1 MEWFNANA
9 VVIIVTA
16 ILIICLF
23 VYGYR
28 NKKGMLY
35 KAALYAVSKAEE
47 AWGSQTG
54 RIKFAEVYAYLSKQY
69 PIVTFFFTE
78 SQMTK
83 MIENALVEM
92 KKILYSKQET
102 HQLQEPNEQVNKI
115 NENL

>member
-1 MEWFNANA
+1 MEWIVSNLVPIFVVA
-9 VVIIVTA
+9 VIIIA
-16 ILIICLF
+16 LLI
-23 VYGYR
+23 YGYR

-78 SQMTK
+78 QQMTEI
-83 MIENALVEM
+83 IENALVEM
-92 KKILYSKQET
+92 KKILYSKQEI
-102 HQLQEPNEQVNKI
+102 HQLQELNEQVKNS
-115 NENL
+115 